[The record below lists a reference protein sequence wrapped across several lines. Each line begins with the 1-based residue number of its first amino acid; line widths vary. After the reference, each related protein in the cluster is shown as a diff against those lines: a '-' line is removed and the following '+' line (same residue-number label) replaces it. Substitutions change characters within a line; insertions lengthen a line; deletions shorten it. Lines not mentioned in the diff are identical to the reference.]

1 MFFCRKDITEKRGQK
16 KKERKKVTAGW
27 TGISGPGPASIFIQK
42 FNILQYIDST

>member
-1 MFFCRKDITEKRGQK
+1 MFFCRKDITKKRGKK

-27 TGISGPGPASIFIQK
+27 TGISGPGPASIFIQR